1 MTKKAK
7 TWTCA
12 GAALACVAAVLY
24 FALRND
30 APYGVEYLT
39 AKVEKTTIGNSVTA
53 TGTIEPVTEVEVGT
67 QVSGMISHI
76 YVDYNSVVKKGQVIA
91 ELDKTNLVSQLNSA
105 KSQLASAQANLKY
118 QQTNYGRIRTLHDK
132 GLVSDDDFETARLAW
147 QQAEESVKERQ
158 EAVSTAQTNLG
169 YATITSPIDGT
180 VLTKD
185 VEEGQTVASSY
196 STPTLFTIAKDLRDM
211 RVIADVDEAD
221 IGQVDEG
228 QRVTFT
234 VDAFPDDTFDGT
246 VTQVRQEGTTED
258 NVVTYEVVI
267 SSPNDDLKLKPGL
280 TANVTIHTMERT
292 GVASLPTKA
301 LRFTPTSETI
311 GPKDKI
317 VDCKGTNKVW
327 VKDGRT
333 FKAYAVQTG
342 ITNGTRTEIIS
353 GLPADAQVIVE
364 MKDAGSASESEDAA
378 TERSPFAPG
387 PPNQNKNKKK

>member
-30 APYGVEYLT
+30 APYEVEYLT
-39 AKVEKTTIGNSVTA
+39 AKVEKATIGNSVTA

-118 QQTNYGRIRTLHDK
+118 QQANYGRIRTLHDK

-196 STPTLFTIAKDLRDM
+196 STSTLFTIAKDLRDM

-267 SSPNDDLKLKPGL
+267 SAPNDDLKLKPGL

-292 GVASLPTKA
+292 GVASLPHQSPA
-301 LRFTPTSETI
+301 LH
-311 GPKDKI
+311 
-317 VDCKGTNKVW
+317 
-327 VKDGRT
+327 
-333 FKAYAVQTG
+333 AY
-342 ITNGTRTEIIS
+342 
-353 GLPADAQVIVE
+353 
-364 MKDAGSASESEDAA
+364 
-378 TERSPFAPG
+378 F
-387 PPNQNKNKKK
+387 

>member
-30 APYGVEYLT
+30 APYEVEYLT
-39 AKVEKTTIGNSVTA
+39 AKVEKATIGNSVTA

-228 QRVTFT
+228 QRVTLN
-234 VDAFPDDTFDGT
+234 
-246 VTQVRQEGTTED
+246 D
-258 NVVTYEVVI
+258 NEKYCVFARFCHPYGGVW
-267 SSPNDDLKLKPGL
+267 DL
-280 TANVTIHTMERT
+280 TAASGDSQSRKLAVREASMCPSARLTAWDNRT
-292 GVASLPTKA
+292 GKPYEFIFEPSLGLIEDPAIGASGGL
-301 LRFTPTSETI
+301 
-311 GPKDKI
+311 
-317 VDCKGTNKVW
+317 W
-327 VKDGRT
+327 VRGGIRIQREDGRT
-333 FKAYAVQTG
+333 FEVRNRVVLCRCGHSRNKPYCDGAHAAVKWKDG
-342 ITNGTRTEIIS
+342 LEGTPDGET
-353 GLPADAQVIVE
+353 LPRSVA
-364 MKDAGSASESEDAA
+364 SAKIE
-378 TERSPFAPG
+378 TH
-387 PPNQNKNKKK
+387 

>member
-30 APYGVEYLT
+30 APYEVEYLT
-39 AKVEKTTIGNSVTA
+39 AKVEKATIGNSVTA

-118 QQTNYGRIRTLHDK
+118 QQANYGRIRTLHDK

-185 VEEGQTVASSY
+185 V
-196 STPTLFTIAKDLRDM
+196 
-211 RVIADVDEAD
+211 
-221 IGQVDEG
+221 DEG

-267 SSPNDDLKLKPGL
+267 SAPNDDLKLKPGL

-387 PPNQNKNKKK
+387 PPDQNKNKKK